1 MVEGGSTRCGSA
13 QKCHV
18 AILGLVGVPEADRF
32 MSAAKELRLSGEIP
46 DLLLFLAHPRT
57 VALGARDRFSEHPKD
72 LLVPL
77 SRLEEEGI
85 ALARSVRGGGIT
97 YHWPGQI
104 VCYPLLALA
113 PPERHIPAYM
123 QNLEEVGIRTLRC
136 FGVDADRR
144 RDTAAHL
151 GLWRDG
157 HKVVSMGVRVSNWVT
172 SFGFAV
178 NLDGNHGPSTYI
190 RPCGINGVRL
200 TTLERILGQAPP
212 RPWVIDALKGNFAS
226 VVGRELEDAPASLLG
241 RIWSHAQAANQAMTG
256 SG

>member
-1 MVEGGSTRCGSA
+1 MDDSGPARRGSA
-13 QKCHV
+13 KKCHV
-18 AILGLVGVPEADRF
+18 AILGVVGVPEADRF

-46 DLLLFLAHPRT
+46 DLMLFLAHPET
-57 VALGARDRFSEHPKD
+57 VALGARDRFGEPPED

-77 SRLEEEGI
+77 SRLEEECI
-85 ALARSVRGGGIT
+85 ALTRSVRGGGIT

-104 VCYPLLALA
+104 VCYPLLALG
-113 PPERHIPAYM
+113 PSERHIPAYM
-123 QNLEEVGIRTLRC
+123 HNLEEVGIRTLQS

-157 HKVVSMGVRVSNWVT
+157 CKVVSMGVRISSWVT

-178 NLDGNHGPSTYI
+178 NLEGNHEPSMYI
-190 RPCGINGVRL
+190 RPCGLNGVRL
-200 TTLERILGQAPP
+200 TTLEQILGKAPP
-212 RPWVIDALKGNFAS
+212 RPWVIEVLKENFAS
-226 VVGRELEDAPASLLG
+226 VLGRELKDAPAHLLE
-241 RIWSHAQAANQAMTG
+241 RIWSHAQATTYAMTG